1 MNRYE
6 KIRDSIVAGSF
17 YPDDPYVLGMQIED
31 YLNNAKLLDINNIKA
46 LICPHA
52 GYIYSGQVAA
62 YSFKQIINKKFD
74 SIIIISPSHSESFDF
89 VSVYD
94 GDAYN
99 TPLGRVG
106 IDKKRSALLVENNP
120 HIRFSD
126 KGHNNEHSIEVQLPF
141 LQYMFKEFEFIPVV
155 IGSQS
160 IQNIHA
166 IGKTISE
173 VFENENIIII
183 ASSDLSHYHPYN
195 DAVILD
201 RQVENLVGKFDIDN
215 LEDEFLKSKV
225 EMCGGGPVIAA
236 MIAAKNLGADKALIL
251 KYLNSGDISGE
262 RKAVVGY
269 LAAALFKEDKSDE
282 KKSDT
287 AAKKEIK
294 TEIGKTIINNISKT
308 GKNRENGSESSK
320 KEDSEYATDASH
332 NKKEKLNMENDN
344 DLYEKDESEDTISM
358 SLNKKEKLIL
368 LEIARESIKSA
379 ILGIKSGIPA
389 INDIILNEK
398 CGAFV
403 TLTINGKLRGCIGNI
418 RAVSPLWE
426 TVRTMAKEASLNDPR
441 FYPLSAADIKNIRIE
456 ISVLSPFKLINNF
469 DEIKVGT
476 HGLFI
481 KKGFSQGL
489 LLPQVATDY
498 NWDRTQF
505 LRETC
510 HKAGLHESA
519 WQDKNCEI
527 YIFSATVFG
536 EDELNPS

>member
-1 MNRYE
+1 MKKYE

-17 YPDDPYVLGMQIED
+17 YPDDPYVLRMQIED

-74 SIIIISPSHSESFDF
+74 SIFIISPSHSESFDF
-89 VSVYD
+89 VSVFD

-99 TPLGRVG
+99 TPLGRVN
-106 IDKKRSALLVENNP
+106 IDKKRSSLLVANNER
-120 HIRFSD
+120 IRFSD

-141 LQYMFKEFEFIPVV
+141 LQYMFEEFEFIPVV

-160 IQNIHA
+160 GQNIHA
-166 IGKTISE
+166 IGKSISE
-173 VFENENIIII
+173 VFKGENIIII

-195 DAVILD
+195 DAIILD

-215 LEDEFLKSKV
+215 LEEEFLKSNI
-225 EMCGGGPVIAA
+225 EMCGGGPVLAA

-251 KYLNSGDISGE
+251 KYLNSGDVSGE

-269 LAAALFKEDKSDE
+269 LAAALFKDE
-282 KKSDT
+282 
-287 AAKKEIK
+287 EL
-294 TEIGKTIINNISKT
+294 NISKMEAGT
-308 GKNRENGSESSK
+308 K
-320 KEDSEYATDASH
+320 KERGPQNNNAARDKTPKTSG
-332 NKKEKLNMENDN
+332 NKENNDEFPDKE
-344 DLYEKDESEDTISM
+344 DLEDTTSM

-379 ILGIKSGIPA
+379 VLGVKPNIPT
-389 INDIILNEK
+389 INDVILNEK

-403 TLTINGKLRGCIGNI
+403 TITINGKLRGCIGNI

-426 TVRTMAKEASLNDPR
+426 TVKIMAKEAALNDPR
-441 FYPLSAADIKNIRIE
+441 FYPLSAADIKDIRIE
-456 ISVLSPFKLINNF
+456 ISVLSPFRLINNL
-469 DEIKVGT
+469 DEIEVGK

-481 KKGFSQGL
+481 KKGFNQGL

-498 NWDRTQF
+498 KWDRTQF
-505 LRETC
+505 LKETC
-510 HKAGLHESA
+510 HKAGLHENA
-519 WQDKNCEI
+519 WQDKNCDI
-527 YIFSATVFG
+527 YIFSATIFSK
-536 EDELNPS
+536 DDLNPS